1 MESLEANKVFAA
13 VLVAGIAFMG
23 ATLIADG
30 LVTTGHLSKPA
41 IAIAETAPATAGT
54 PAEPALPPI
63 GPLLAKA
70 DPGAGESDVKKLCS
84 ACHSFNEGGK
94 AGVGPNLYN
103 VVGGPHAH
111 MEGYAYSNAIKAKQG
126 PWTYEELN
134 QWLHKPSAYAPGTKM
149 GFAGINSNKDRADV
163 IDYLHTLSHAP
174 VPLPTAV
181 AAATTEPANAAGQS
195 PAAKSPVGAAPG
207 PANAPAP
214 ASKATSPAPAVPGP
228 AASGE
233 NKAAIPA
240 AATGGASAPTSQMLL
255 PGDAKAA
262 ADHAASAPAAPAA
275 PK

>member
-30 LVTTGHLSKPA
+30 LVTSERLSKPA

-70 DPGAGESDVKKLCS
+70 DPGAGEGDVKKLCS

-111 MEGYAYSNAIKAKQG
+111 MQGYSYSNAIKAKQG

-174 VPLPTAV
+174 VPLPTAD
-181 AAATTEPANAAGQS
+181 AAATVPANATGQA

-233 NKAAIPA
+233 NKAAISA
-240 AATGGASAPTSQMLL
+240 AATGGASAPTSQMLP

-262 ADHAASAPAAPAA
+262 ADHAASAPAAP
-275 PK
+275 K